1 MTTETW
7 SSTRGFL
14 MASVGAAVGLGNLW
28 RFPYIA
34 GSNGGS
40 AFVLVYMGWVL
51 ALGLPLVIGEL
62 ALGRRGG
69 LNAVHT
75 MREVALREG
84 RSSGWVVVGWLS
96 ILVPLVGITYYS
108 IVAGWSLN
116 YTVLAAQGSF
126 RGITAQGS
134 QELFGELLS
143 SPLRM
148 MFWHGLFI
156 AVVVAV
162 IAAGVRRGLELAS
175 KLMMPGLFVLLV
187 LLVIWAAIA
196 GDFRQGMSFLFS
208 ADFSALTMDGVL
220 MALGQAL
227 FSLAIGVGMLITYG
241 AYVPRNVSLPRAG
254 AIIAGADSLVALL
267 AGMAIFPVV
276 FSVGLEANS
285 GPGLIFETLPVA
297 FAGMPGGVVLGTLF
311 FVMLSLAAITTGFGM
326 IEPAVAWMSRSTSL
340 SRPVSTVVVGL
351 LTWLVGLIFVFSFN
365 VWGDLR
371 PLGGVFSEMGLFQLV
386 DFLVANVLLP
396 VNALLLAAF
405 LGYFWA
411 LKSASSETGLSGSL
425 LRVWRVLL
433 WLAPILI
440 LLVLWG
446 LLRDFLPGA

>member
-1 MTTETW
+1 MKTETW

-14 MASVGAAVGLGNLW
+14 LAAVGAAVGLGNVW

-51 ALGLPLVIGEL
+51 LLGLPLMIGEL

-69 LNAVHT
+69 RNAVHT
-75 MREVALREG
+75 MREVALREN
-84 RSSGWVVVGWLS
+84 RSGAWVVVGWLS
-96 ILVPLVGITYYS
+96 ILVPLLGITYYS

-116 YTVLAAQGSF
+116 YMILGAQGTF
-126 RGITAQGS
+126 RGISAEGS
-134 QELFGELLS
+134 QQLFGALLAD
-143 SPLRM
+143 PLRL

-156 AVVVAV
+156 AIVVAIISV
-162 IAAGVRRGLELAS
+162 GVRRGLELAS
-175 KLMMPGLFVLLV
+175 KLMMPGLLVLLV
-187 LLVIWAAIA
+187 LLVIWGAIA
-196 GDFRQGMSFLFS
+196 GDFSRGMAFLFS
-208 ADFSALTMDGVL
+208 ADFSALTLNGVL

-241 AYVPRNVSLPRAG
+241 AYVPKDVSLPRAG

-267 AGMAIFPVV
+267 AGMAIFPIV

-326 IEPAVAWMSRSTSL
+326 IEPVVAWMSRNTSL
-340 SRPVSTVVVGL
+340 SRPVSTVLIGL
-351 LTWLVGLIFVFSFN
+351 LTWLVGLVFVLSFN
-365 VWGDLR
+365 VWGEVR
-371 PLGGVFSEMGLFQLV
+371 PLGGVFAEMGLFQLV
-386 DFLVANVLLP
+386 DFLVANLLLP
-396 VNALLLAAF
+396 VNALLLALF
-405 LGYFWA
+405 VGYFWP
-411 LKSASSETGLSGSL
+411 LKSSAQETGLNGPL
-425 LRVWRVLL
+425 LRVWQVLL

-446 LLRDFLPGA
+446 LMRDFLAGA